1 MTMYKGP
8 TLEETSAVDAGADF
22 ASALIEQMEQ
32 KLQQHNQLDDYD
44 VYCEWDDEDL
54 TSMEVWLRDRS
65 DDSRIGPLDY
75 RAMIAH

>member
-8 TLEETSAVDAGADF
+8 TLEETSAVDAGAEF

-32 KLQQHNQLDDYD
+32 KLQQHNQLDAYD